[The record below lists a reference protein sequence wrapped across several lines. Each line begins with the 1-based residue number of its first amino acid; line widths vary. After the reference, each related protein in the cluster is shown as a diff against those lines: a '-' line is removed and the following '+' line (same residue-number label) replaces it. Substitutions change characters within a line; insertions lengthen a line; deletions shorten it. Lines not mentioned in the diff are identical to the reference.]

1 VILSAS
7 DIYGLL
13 TRDPI
18 LGTLT
23 TVYIVETRPVFSN
36 QNGVHIYIKKYPLL
50 YEFEATWNIWI
61 VDYDEE
67 PLDIV
72 IEQIK
77 SLLPQ
82 FKIVENGAIIKA
94 VTTELR
100 TDGTEAE
107 PLPPGPTV
115 AEVVSDQVNLKF
127 EELRQSIEDR
137 MLLVGP
143 GRPGRNGEDGLD
155 GKDGR
160 DGKDGVDGRDLDAT
174 EVELGDLANVLVDD
188 AKRGQVLAY
197 DGQDWVPEYVTKRHS
212 YGSGG
217 LTDAEVTIIEGLLE
231 TGEPMGHS
239 NRSESTMSF
248 DDTTRTFTIAPVG
261 DMFKVWVR
269 SKRFIIDSPRQV
281 QIPDITDLYYIYF
294 DENGDLLYKTQF
306 FTFSSDGLT
315 SYIYWDADENKASY
329 FGEERHGIVLDW
341 QTHEYLHRTRGA
353 SIANGFDISNYT
365 LAGTGTLESDVQ
377 FDVSNGTFFDEDI
390 KIDIT
395 HSATPVTNSFQQI
408 LQGPAE
414 LPVLYRLGDVWKF
427 DAATEIPVKSG
438 LNHTYYNPITA
449 GAGALVEA
457 DSGKHLNYYVMATNN
472 LKAPVVSLMGQQQY
486 VNIAS
491 AEAESF
497 SDLLLED
504 FPSKEF
510 RFLYKLVLRTS
521 NYTNSANAIIE
532 KIQDIR
538 YYSDIPSALIT

>member
-1 VILSAS
+1 VISSAS

-13 TRDPI
+13 SRDPI
-18 LGTLT
+18 LGALA
-23 TVYIVETRPVFSN
+23 TVRIVESRPALDGGD
-36 QNGVHIYIKKYPLL
+36 GVYIYIKKYPSI
-50 YEFEATWNIWI
+50 EDFEATWNIWI
-61 VDYDEE
+61 IDHDEN
-67 PLDIV
+67 PLDVIIAQIRKLLPRFEI
-72 IEQIK
+72 IEQN
-77 SLLPQ
+77 Q
-82 FKIVENGAIIKA
+82 IIRA
-94 VTTELR
+94 TTTELR
-100 TDGTEAE
+100 TDRTELE
-107 PLPPGPTV
+107 PVKV
-115 AEVVSDQVNLKF
+115 AP
-127 EELRQSIEDR
+127 ELRPATIEDIDSRFDELSQSIEDR

-143 GRPGRNGEDGLD
+143 GRPG
-155 GKDGR
+155 KDGR
-160 DGKDGVDGRDLDAT
+160 DGVDGRDGDNGLDGHDMDAT
-174 EVELGDLANVLVDD
+174 EVELGDLSDVLIDD
-188 AKRGQVLAY
+188 AKRGQVLTY

-239 NRSESTMSF
+239 NRSESVMSF

-261 DMFKVWVR
+261 DTFKVWVKG
-269 SKRFIIDSPRQV
+269 KRFIIDSPRQV
-281 QIPDITDLYYIYF
+281 QIPDTTDLYYIYF

-306 FTFSSDGLT
+306 FTFSSDGFT

-365 LAGTGTLESDVQ
+365 LGGTGTLESDVQ
-377 FDVSNGTFFDEDI
+377 FDISNGTFFDEDI
-390 KIDIT
+390 KIDIS
-395 HSATPVTNSFQQI
+395 HSATPTANSFQQI

-414 LPVLYRLGDVWKF
+414 LPVLYRLGNVWKF
-427 DAATEIPVKSG
+427 DAATEIPVRSG
-438 LNHTYYNPITA
+438 PSHTYYNPITA
-449 GAGALVEA
+449 STGALVEA
-457 DSGKHLNYYVMATNN
+457 ASGRHLNYYVMATNN
-472 LKAPVVSLMGQQQY
+472 LRAPVVSLMGQNQY

-521 NYTNSANAIIE
+521 NYTNSTNAIIE